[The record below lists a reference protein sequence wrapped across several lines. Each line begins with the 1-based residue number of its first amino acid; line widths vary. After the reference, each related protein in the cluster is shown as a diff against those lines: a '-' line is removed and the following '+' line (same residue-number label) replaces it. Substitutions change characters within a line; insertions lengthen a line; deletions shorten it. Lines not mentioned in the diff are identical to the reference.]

1 MDKSGIM
8 IDTMMVLADTLATA
22 TVNEELT
29 PILVG
34 VNEPWYVTH
43 YVELIFIAA
52 AAIKA
57 VLNLVPSE
65 QPRVIFGYIDVLIG
79 MIFTDRRK

>member
-1 MDKSGIM
+1 M
-8 IDTMMVLADTLATA
+8 IDTVMVLADTLATA

-43 YVELIFIAA
+43 YVELIFIAL

-65 QPRVIFGYIDVLIG
+65 QPRVIFGYVDVLIG
-79 MIFTDRRK
+79 MIFTDRRKKN

>member
-1 MDKSGIM
+1 M
-8 IDTMMVLADTLATA
+8 IDTVMVLADTLATA

-43 YVELIFIAA
+43 YVELIFIAL

-57 VLNLVPSE
+57 VLNL
-65 QPRVIFGYIDVLIG
+65 QAQRCQIGLIG
-79 MIFTDRRK
+79 HRKSVPATHI